1 MSKMSYSERYG
12 KFYKPGTLHP
22 RKKVVFSEDAL
33 SSAEEAFAD
42 AVRHWDSIDWSKKT
56 AREAS
61 VERNKLF
68 RVYMDLQKLAMSPGG
83 PSPSGTTPGGYLHG
97 FWSQYSMRGNDP
109 RFHATGV
116 IVGAKGSPARER
128 QSALAKS
135 RKSELAEG
143 ANVPARRRL
152 ASQIAHLVMYEH
164 NVSPHDLVRAYRLT
178 NEEAQEALRG
188 KSAFFGPGGKSIA
201 QYQKHVERAL
211 RKKEWFSAP
220 DPKAIP
226 GAAWLYG
233 RYAWLI
239 QRGGQGDSPAANHIQ
254 SQLTNIGFNGWGLII
269 DAWPEAKKFY
279 GSGSPPFQGETSA
292 AKHESGRNPMIY
304 TIRNA
309 NKKVVA
315 KIVEGKPGE
324 KIRVTSYDDL
334 GRAYTH
340 NEKSLFDAAA
350 HVGGRGATVSGG
362 WEDLEPSS
370 RLLLQRWSAAKHESG
385 QNPLTLGERA
395 KMRLGVLS
403 PAAARSA
410 NSREKDLFRSHTGEI
425 QRLAESVEACRRC
438 EHGAEKRAL
447 KQLALAR
454 KTLEGLTKL
463 AKYRSDPDVAE
474 ASLKAFRRQIAAA
487 EGVLTGKKPA
497 AIVKRDP
504 KAGRG
509 RHSKFGEY
517 EEAQVHESE
526 NNPRVSRT
534 HPRRREVAVF
544 KAHSSSRATAVAAKL
559 RKAGHDSAV
568 IGGYGGRTVVIDT
581 PTRGTKGGSLSAADA
596 ALRAKIR
603 ALVGKR

>member
-1 MSKMSYSERYG
+1 MSYSECYG
-12 KFYKPGTLHP
+12 RFYKPGTLRP

-33 SSAEEAFAD
+33 TAAEEAFSD
-42 AVRHWDSIDWSKKT
+42 AVRQWDSIDWSKKT
-56 AREAS
+56 AREAG
-61 VERNKLF
+61 VERTKLF
-68 RVYMDLQKLAMSPGG
+68 RTYMTLQKLAMSPGG
-83 PSPSGTTPGGYLHG
+83 PSPAGTTPGGYLHG
-97 FWSQYSMRGNDP
+97 FWSQYTMRVRDP
-109 RFHATGV
+109 RFMATGV
-116 IVGAKGSPARER
+116 TVDMKGSPAAK
-128 QSALAKS
+128 QQAALAKI
-135 RKSELAEG
+135 RKHELGRNPKIATGSGAWTVYYEVHRPLGEPEFHHHRFATKKQAEAHARQLSLVESGRYITVHHRGLEVSEWYKGTTPREPGWAG
-143 ANVPARRRL
+143 GYR
-152 ASQIAHLVMYEH
+152 
-164 NVSPHDLVRAYRLT
+164 PHGRT
-178 NEEAQEALRG
+178 M
-188 KSAFFGPGGKSIA
+188 GP
-201 QYQKHVERAL
+201 ERA
-211 RKKEWFSAP
+211 E
-220 DPKAIP
+220 
-226 GAAWLYG
+226 
-233 RYAWLI
+233 
-239 QRGGQGDSPAANHIQ
+239 
-254 SQLTNIGFNGWGLII
+254 
-269 DAWPEAKKFY
+269 
-279 GSGSPPFQGETSA
+279 
-292 AKHESGRNPMIY
+292 KHESGR
-304 TIRNA
+304 
-309 NKKVVA
+309 
-315 KIVEGKPGE
+315 
-324 KIRVTSYDDL
+324 
-334 GRAYTH
+334 
-340 NEKSLFDAAA
+340 
-350 HVGGRGATVSGG
+350 
-362 WEDLEPSS
+362 
-370 RLLLQRWSAAKHESG
+370 
-385 QNPLTLGERA
+385 NPLTLGERA

-438 EHGAEKRAL
+438 EHGAEKKAL

-454 KTLEGLTKL
+454 KSLEGLTKL

-509 RHSKFGEY
+509 RHRKFGEY

-603 ALVGKR
+603 VLVGKK